1 MSTITTYKP
10 EQVVEVIREYITEE
24 IAYDQSDLQL
34 TNDFHLVE
42 QGVIDSMGILRVIS
56 FIEEQFDFVLE
67 PEDLMIEN
75 FSTIDAITQF
85 ILGRLNLAS

>member
-10 EQVVEVIREYITEE
+10 EQVVELLHEYITEE
-24 IAYDQSDLQL
+24 MAYDQSDLLL

-56 FIEEQFDFVLE
+56 FIEEQFNFALE
-67 PEDLMIEN
+67 PEDLMMEN